1 MTCRDAAI
9 ADFPGI
15 QELLSRS
22 KLPNDDFVAHIK
34 NFIVYVE
41 NHNIVA
47 VGGLEI
53 CGAFGLL
60 RSIAVASEHRGKGI
74 AKKIYELLKVRAH
87 GLGINRLYLLTE
99 SSIEYFANLGFR
111 IMDRADA
118 PELIMETKQ
127 FKELCPLSATLM
139 YCDILHGVKRY

>member
-9 ADFPGI
+9 ADFPSI

-22 KLPNDDFVAHIK
+22 KLPDDDFVAHIK

-53 CGAFGLL
+53 CGAFALL

-74 AKKIYELLKVRAH
+74 AKKIYKLLKVRAY

-118 PELIMETKQ
+118 PELIMETEQ
-127 FKELCPLSATLM
+127 FKELCPSSATLM
-139 YCDILHGVKRY
+139 YCDILHGG